1 MVLPVRTLVLL
12 VFLITTDVLEWEKS
26 DRRSDLLDVFQTQL
40 VMLRLCPVHCAP
52 VVLQFGLLVIELLRE
67 FNLADDSLAARR

>member
-1 MVLPVRTLVLL
+1 MVLPVRTLVFL

-40 VMLRLCPVHCAP
+40 VMLRLCPVHRAP
-52 VVLQFGLLVIELLRE
+52 ILLQFGLLIVELLRE
-67 FNLADDSLAARR
+67 FHLADD